1 MQSCSSFLPILMEKG
16 LWANISREP
25 FVRQALGMVQR
36 CEEQMSNE

>member
-1 MQSCSSFLPILMEKG
+1 MQSCSSFLPILMQTG

-25 FVRQALGMVQR
+25 FVRQALGMVQC